1 MIKFDKSLYYYDAE
15 AANFVIEFVEE
26 FCTHVR
32 GDKAGEP
39 LLLADFWKE
48 DIIKPVFGI
57 KKRANGKRRFKTV
70 YIEIGKGNAK
80 STVGSALA
88 LYLLGF
94 DGSKGASVYSIAT
107 DTEQARIIFDNA
119 KYMIEQSPY
128 LKQYFEPFM
137 YSIVKKGTPC
147 SYKVLSG
154 DAKGKHGLIPTAI
167 IFDEVHEQRDR
178 ELWDTITAGQM
189 KIDDSLTLAFTTAGR
204 DKETICYELHKKALD
219 ITSGIVRDDS
229 FYGKIYTA
237 PEADDIADPKTW
249 RKANPGLGTIIS
261 LENMQI
267 EFNKVKA
274 SPAYENTFRRLH
286 LNQWTDTY
294 QAWITDADWMQCEG
308 KVEDLEPY
316 DCYGGLDLA
325 ATRDFNAFSLVFP
338 VGEEVKTL
346 NWYWLPKDR
355 LDQRTENQVM
365 NFRLWVKDGFIKVMP
380 GSSADYQVILNDIR
394 EICEQYRVQ
403 SIAYDRKFAA
413 PIVTALDDT
422 VKMTPFD
429 QSITTISYPTK
440 HLDVLV
446 AQKKLHHFGN
456 PVLRWMVSNVA
467 IYRDPN
473 DNIKVVKHKS
483 TDKVDGVVA
492 LIMALGELITYKMQK
507 NVQSVYATRGIL
519 TYDEL

>member
-1 MIKFDKSLYYYDAE
+1 MKFDKSLYYYDAD
-15 AANFVIEFVEE
+15 AANFVIEFIEE

-32 GDKAGEP
+32 GDKAGQP
-39 LLLADFWKE
+39 LILAEFWKE

-94 DGSKGASVYSIAT
+94 DGAKGASVYSIAT

-189 KIDDSLTLAFTTAGR
+189 KIDDSITLAFTTAGW
-204 DKETICYELHKKALD
+204 DKQTICYELHKKA
-219 ITSGIVRDDS
+219 IEIEAGIVTDDS

-237 PEADDIADPKTW
+237 PEKDDISSVKTW
-249 RKANPGLGTIIS
+249 RKANPGLGEIIS
-261 LENMQI
+261 EENMLI
-267 EFNKVKA
+267 EFGKVKA
-274 SPAYENTFRRLH
+274 SPGYENTFRRLH
-286 LNQWTDTY
+286 LNQWTNVY
-294 QAWITDADWMQCEG
+294 ESWIQDATWMDQDSSRTIEELDG
-308 KVEDLEPY
+308 QL
-316 DCYGGLDLA
+316 CYGGLDLA
-325 ATRDFNAFSLVFP
+325 STRDFNALVLLFP
-338 VGEEVKTL
+338 NGEMFDALMFT
-346 NWYWLPKDR
+346 WLPADMVDSR
-355 LDQRTENQVM
+355 RERQNID
-365 NFRLWVKDGFIKVMP
+365 FRQWVKQGYIKQTP
-380 GSSADYQVILNDIR
+380 GQSVDYEIILNDIR
-394 EICEQYRVQ
+394 ELSKKYQIK

-413 PIVTALDDT
+413 PIVTGLDSD

-429 QSITTISYPTK
+429 QGIMGISYPTK
-440 HLDVLV
+440 MLDILV
-446 AQKKLHHFGN
+446 GQRKLNHFGN
-456 PVLRWMVSNVA
+456 PVLRWMIGNVA
-467 IYRDPN
+467 IYRDAN

-483 TDKVDGVVA
+483 TDAVDGVVA
-492 LIMALGELITYKMQK
+492 LIMAIGEYETFK
-507 NVQSVYATRGIL
+507 NVSESVYLTRGVL
-519 TYDEL
+519 TIE

>member
-15 AANFVIEFVEE
+15 AAQFVIEFVDE

-39 LLLADFWKE
+39 LILADFWKE

-57 KKRANGKRRFKTV
+57 KKRSNNKRRFKTV

-119 KYMIEQSPY
+119 KFMIEQSPY

-167 IFDEVHEQRDR
+167 IFDEAHEQRDR

-189 KIDDSLTLAFTTAGR
+189 KIDDSLTLAFTTAGW
-204 DKETICYELHKKALD
+204 DKQTICYELHKKA
-219 ITSGIVRDDS
+219 IEIAEGKVTDDS

-237 PEADDIADPKTW
+237 PETDDISDVKTW

-261 LENMQI
+261 VDNMAI
-267 EFNKVKA
+267 EYQKVKA
-274 SPAYENTFRRLH
+274 SPGYENTFRRLH
-286 LNQWTDTY
+286 LNQWTETY
-294 QAWITDADWMQCEG
+294 E
-308 KVEDLEPY
+308 
-316 DCYGGLDLA
+316 
-325 ATRDFNAFSLVFP
+325 S
-338 VGEEVKTL
+338 
-346 NWYWLPKDR
+346 
-355 LDQRTENQVM
+355 
-365 NFRLWVKDGFIKVMP
+365 
-380 GSSADYQVILNDIR
+380 
-394 EICEQYRVQ
+394 
-403 SIAYDRKFAA
+403 
-413 PIVTALDDT
+413 
-422 VKMTPFD
+422 
-429 QSITTISYPTK
+429 
-440 HLDVLV
+440 
-446 AQKKLHHFGN
+446 
-456 PVLRWMVSNVA
+456 
-467 IYRDPN
+467 
-473 DNIKVVKHKS
+473 
-483 TDKVDGVVA
+483 
-492 LIMALGELITYKMQK
+492 
-507 NVQSVYATRGIL
+507 
-519 TYDEL
+519 